1 MSCLTVGRRLLLATA
16 FLSVAF
22 VALAEGQNDTPVSA
36 QLQPWFAGGQLGYSD
51 QTLLEVLNEMGYS
64 NAGPL
69 DSGLLMFAVDGRQ
82 VLLIN
87 HADGNLQLHFAVTGG
102 SWNYQDV
109 NEWNKNRR
117 LSRAYIDNDGDPVL
131 EADLLASGGV
141 SMSRLRRFIDVYVR
155 SSLVAFEY
163 FLLEHDDDQAN
174 GSVTANREAKAS
186 IRGSV

>member
-1 MSCLTVGRRLLLATA
+1 MFCLTVGRRLLLATA
-16 FLSVAF
+16 FLLVASVAW
-22 VALAEGQNDTPVSA
+22 AEGHTDSPVRA
-36 QLQPWFAGGQLGYSD
+36 QSWFTGGQLGYSD
-51 QTLLEVLNEMGYS
+51 QTLLEVLNEMGFG
-64 NAGPL
+64 NAGPI

-102 SWNYQDV
+102 TWSYQDV

-117 LSRAYIDNDGDPVL
+117 LSRAYIDNEGDPVL

-163 FLLEHDDDQAN
+163 FLLKYDDGQGH
-174 GSVTANREAKAS
+174 GSVTANGGAKQS
-186 IRGSV
+186 LRGSV